1 MREWMA
7 CLLLASALC
16 GCDRQSPANGQQGE
30 AAGANVLAGVA
41 PAAVPDAGEAAAQ
54 VDTSQRGSAMPRE
67 GFKDAVGKPV
77 TLAAFKGQPL
87 LVNLWATWCGPC
99 VKEMPS
105 LDRLAA
111 RARGKLRVVTISQ
124 DSPQAVDPVP
134 GWWAQHKLANLEL
147 YRDEKTDLG
156 FAYGGGMLPTTVLY
170 DAQGREVWRI
180 LGGMDWDGPRA
191 ATLLA
196 AYVN

>member
-1 MREWMA
+1 MRDWMA
-7 CLLLASALC
+7 CLLLGAALG
-16 GCDRQSPANGQQGE
+16 GCDRQSAANGQLPD

-41 PAAVPDAGEAAAQ
+41 TPPAVPEPAAQLDI
-54 VDTSQRGSAMPRE
+54 SQRGSAMPADR
-67 GFKDAVGKPV
+67 FKDAAGKPM

-111 RARGKLRVVTISQ
+111 RTRGKLQVVTISQ

-134 GWWAQHKLANLEL
+134 RWWAEHKLSNLAL

-180 LGGMDWDGPRA
+180 LGGLDWDGPRA

-196 AYVN
+196 EYSG